1 MARRLFDNLLDSG
14 FAGRREKKRAISLP
28 VSIGIHVAVLT
39 AVILVPI
46 LLSGRDL
53 PEPALGAVSAFFV
66 EPAPPPPPPPPPPP
80 AAAKPKE
87 VTPPKVIEKPKV
99 VPVEEPKFAAPVET
113 PKEVPKTTAMDFGV
127 EGGVDEGVTGG
138 VQGGTVGGVEGG
150 TVGGVQ
156 GGTLGGTPGGGQ
168 GGIGDAPAPPAP
180 PPPPTAPVRVGGKI
194 SEPRKT
200 KNVAPTYPEMAK
212 RARVQG
218 TVILEATISPQ
229 GRVSDVKVLRG
240 IPMLD
245 EAAISAVKQWAYT
258 PTMLNGTPV
267 PVIMSVTVNFKLDGS
282 GGGAPSVA
290 ATPKKEEKAAKDEPK
305 AGSAPAPRAPAPTP
319 EPPAQAPPAQPPPA
333 QAPPAS
339 RRLSRRPRRR
349 PRKRRHRR
357 SHRPRSR
364 RRSPRRRREARSE
377 GGVVRGRR
385 RLERQPQPEI
395 HLGLPLGREALGQA
409 HHARDGQPVA
419 QRRVQELVWCCCS
432 PSPSSWVARSRC

>member
-14 FAGRREKKRAISLP
+14 FAGQRKKKRAVSLP

-46 LLSGRDL
+46 LMSGREL

-87 VTPPKVIEKPKV
+87 ATAPKVVEKPKV
-99 VPVEEPKFAAPVET
+99 VPVEQPKFTAPVET
-113 PKEVPKTTAMDFGV
+113 PKEVPKTQVADFGV
-127 EGGVDEGVTGG
+127 AGGVDEGVTGG

-168 GGIGDAPAPPAP
+168 GGIGDAPPPPVAP
-180 PPPPTAPVRVGGKI
+180 PPPPPPKAPTAPVRVGGKI

-200 KNVAPTYPEMAK
+200 KNVAPQYPEMAK

-229 GRVSDVKVLRG
+229 GRVSEVKVLRG

-245 EAAISAVKQWAYT
+245 EAAMSAVRQWNYT
-258 PTMLNGTPV
+258 PTLLNGTPV

-290 ATPKKEEKAAKDEPK
+290 AEPKKEEKAKAEPK
-305 AGSAPAPRAPAPTP
+305 ASKPEPAAPAPAAPAPAAP
-319 EPPAQAPPAQPPPA
+319 APAPAAEAPAPAQPAPAAPPAAEPPAEQPAPEPTPPP
-333 QAPPAS
+333 
-339 RRLSRRPRRR
+339 
-349 PRKRRHRR
+349 
-357 SHRPRSR
+357 
-364 RRSPRRRREARSE
+364 
-377 GGVVRGRR
+377 GG
-385 RLERQPQPEI
+385 
-395 HLGLPLGREALGQA
+395 
-409 HHARDGQPVA
+409 
-419 QRRVQELVWCCCS
+419 
-432 PSPSSWVARSRC
+432 

>member
-1 MARRLFDNLLDSG
+1 MARRLFDNLLESG
-14 FAGRREKKRAISLP
+14 LAGRRTKKRAISLP
-28 VSIGIHVAVLT
+28 VSIGIHVTVLT

-87 VTPPKVIEKPKV
+87 VTPPKVVQPTPA
-99 VPVEEPKFAAPVET
+99 PVEEPKFTAPVET
-113 PKEVPKTTAMDFGV
+113 PKEEPKTQAMDFGV
-127 EGGVDEGVTGG
+127 ENGVDEGVTGG

-180 PPPPTAPVRVGGKI
+180 PAPPTAPVRVGGKI
-194 SEPRKT
+194 SEPKKT
-200 KNVAPTYPEMAK
+200 HNVAPAYPEMAK

-229 GRVSDVKVLRG
+229 GKVTDVKVLRG

-245 EAAISAVKQWAYT
+245 EAALSAVRQWTYT
-258 PTMLNGTPV
+258 PTMLNGVPV

-282 GGGAPSVA
+282 GGGAPSVSA
-290 ATPKKEEKAAKDEPK
+290 APKKEEKAAKEQPKQEP
-305 AGSAPAPRAPAPTP
+305 APAAAAPAPQAPAPAAQAPAPAPAAPAPPAAAPPPAAPPSQPPAAQPTP
-319 EPPAQAPPAQPPPA
+319 EPTPPP
-333 QAPPAS
+333 
-339 RRLSRRPRRR
+339 
-349 PRKRRHRR
+349 
-357 SHRPRSR
+357 
-364 RRSPRRRREARSE
+364 
-377 GGVVRGRR
+377 GR
-385 RLERQPQPEI
+385 
-395 HLGLPLGREALGQA
+395 
-409 HHARDGQPVA
+409 
-419 QRRVQELVWCCCS
+419 
-432 PSPSSWVARSRC
+432 

>member
-1 MARRLFDNLLDSG
+1 MARRLFDNLIESG
-14 FAGRREKKRAISLP
+14 VAGRRTKKRAVSLP
-28 VSIGIHVAVLT
+28 VSIGIHVTVLT
-39 AVILVPI
+39 AVILIPI

-87 VTPPKVIEKPKV
+87 ATAPKVIEKPKP
-99 VPVEEPKFAAPVET
+99 VPVEEEPKFTAPVET
-113 PKEVPKTTAMDFGV
+113 PKEVPKTQVADFGV

-156 GGTLGGTPGGGQ
+156 GGTLGGTPGGAQ
-168 GGIGDAPAPPAP
+168 GGIGDMPAPPAP
-180 PPPPTAPVRVGGKI
+180 PAPTAPVRVGGKI
-194 SEPRKT
+194 SEPKKT
-200 KNVAPTYPEMAK
+200 KNVAPSYPEMAK

-229 GRVSDVKVLRG
+229 GRVTDVKVLRG

-290 ATPKKEEKAAKDEPK
+290 AAPKKEQKAAKDEPK
-305 AGSAPAPRAPAPTP
+305 AGSAPAPQAPAPAP
-319 EPPAQAPPAQPPPA
+319 EPPAQAPPPAAPPA
-333 QAPPAS
+333 QAPAAPAEPPPAQPAPEPTPP
-339 RRLSRRPRRR
+339 PR
-349 PRKRRHRR
+349 
-357 SHRPRSR
+357 
-364 RRSPRRRREARSE
+364 
-377 GGVVRGRR
+377 G
-385 RLERQPQPEI
+385 
-395 HLGLPLGREALGQA
+395 
-409 HHARDGQPVA
+409 
-419 QRRVQELVWCCCS
+419 
-432 PSPSSWVARSRC
+432 

>member
-14 FAGRREKKRAISLP
+14 FAGRRTKKRAVSLP

-46 LLSGRDL
+46 LMSAKDL

-87 VTPPKVIEKPKV
+87 ATPPKVVEKPKV
-99 VPVEEPKFAAPVET
+99 VPVEQPKFTAPIET
-113 PKEVPKTTAMDFGV
+113 PKEVPKTQVADFGV
-127 EGGVDEGVTGG
+127 ESGVDEGVKGG

-150 TVGGVQ
+150 TVGGVH

-168 GGIGDAPAPPAP
+168 GGIGDAPPPPAP
-180 PPPPTAPVRVGGKI
+180 PPPPPPPKAPTAPVRVGGKI

-200 KNVAPTYPEMAK
+200 RNVAPTYPEMAK

-229 GRVSDVKVLRG
+229 GRVTDVKVLRG

-245 EAAISAVKQWAYT
+245 EAALGAVRQWTYT
-258 PTMLNGTPV
+258 PTLLNGQPV

-282 GGGAPSVA
+282 GGTDTSVQRTAKPPKEAP
-290 ATPKKEEKAAKDEPK
+290 K
-305 AGSAPAPRAPAPTP
+305 
-319 EPPAQAPPAQPPPA
+319 QAPPAAAPQAPAPAPAPAAEAPAPAAPAPAEPAPAEPPAEQPAPEPTPPP
-333 QAPPAS
+333 
-339 RRLSRRPRRR
+339 
-349 PRKRRHRR
+349 
-357 SHRPRSR
+357 
-364 RRSPRRRREARSE
+364 
-377 GGVVRGRR
+377 GG
-385 RLERQPQPEI
+385 
-395 HLGLPLGREALGQA
+395 
-409 HHARDGQPVA
+409 
-419 QRRVQELVWCCCS
+419 
-432 PSPSSWVARSRC
+432 